1 MIVTGAANG
10 LGRAHAHEL
19 ARLGANVIVND
30 LGGSADG
37 VGSSRDAADFVVEEI
52 RRAGGTAVANYDSV
66 AISSGCEAI
75 AAATLAAFGQ
85 IDAVVHNA
93 GILRN
98 AAFGEMSDERLFP
111 VLETHLLGA
120 VFLSRAVWPTM
131 LEQRYGRM
139 VFTSSGSGVFGRANG
154 ANYAA
159 AKAGIVGLCNALAL
173 EGEPFGILCNA
184 VMPVG
189 NSRLGGGPDARDA
202 SEQAKT
208 ARQRSN
214 AASPRSQPEWVSPLV
229 AFLASAACSVTH
241 RYYSAV
247 SGRYARIAIGV
258 GSGWHAPEGEPPSAD
273 EIASQ
278 MDVIDDVADFV
289 EPQSVF
295 EEVELA
301 RRR

>member
-10 LGRAHAHEL
+10 LGRAHAQEL

-52 RRAGGTAVANYDSV
+52 QQAGGIAVANYDSV

-75 AAATLAAFGQ
+75 AAATIAAFGR

-98 AAFGEMSDERLFP
+98 SAFNEMTDERFFP

-131 LEQRYGRM
+131 LEQGYGRM

-189 NSRLGGGPDARDA
+189 TSRLGGAPDARDT
-202 SEQAKT
+202 SEQAQT
-208 ARQRSN
+208 ARERSD
-214 AASPRSQPEWVSPLV
+214 AASPRSQPRWVSPLV
-229 AFLASAACSVTH
+229 AFLASDACSVTH
-241 RYYSAV
+241 QYFSAV
-247 SGRYARIAIGV
+247 QGRYARIAIGV
-258 GSGWHAPEGEPPSAD
+258 GSGWRAPEGEPPSPD
-273 EIASQ
+273 EIASR
-278 MDVIDDVADFV
+278 MDVIGDLAGFE
-289 EPQSVF
+289 EPRSVF

>member
-19 ARLGANVIVND
+19 ARLGASVIVND

-37 VGSSRDAADFVVEEI
+37 IGSSRDAADFVVDEI
-52 RRAGGTAVANYDSV
+52 RRAGGTALANYDSV
-66 AISSGCEAI
+66 ASSSGCEAL
-75 AAATLAAFGQ
+75 AAAALTTFGR

-98 AAFGEMSDERLFP
+98 AAFSEMTDERLFP
-111 VLETHLLGA
+111 VLETHLLAA

-189 NSRLGGGPDARDA
+189 TSRLGGGPDARDA
-202 SEQAKT
+202 TEQAQIERTRAK
-208 ARQRSN
+208 

-229 AFLASAACSVTH
+229 AFLASTACSVTH
-241 RYYSAV
+241 RNYSAV

-258 GSGWHAPEGEPPSAD
+258 GPGWHAPEGEPPSAN
-273 EIASQ
+273 EIALQ
-278 MDVIDDVADFV
+278 MHVINDVTDFA
-289 EPQSVF
+289 EPLSVF